1 MQENIGTIDPM
12 HMSLDRAEV
21 FSGNVLK
28 TQMHLHCFMKKFNS
42 PPQSIPYHNLSDLC
56 FKIIAGKLPIVID
69 WQKCMGCGVCVSKC
83 PNQALSL
90 VRDERK
96 GIPLDVR
103 MLAEEE
109 SSRDQQ

>member
-1 MQENIGTIDPM
+1 MTKYGIPSMAPSGYVSQLNRNLCTGCGICVDSCPFKAL
-12 HMSLDRAEV
+12 SLD
-21 FSGNVLK
+21 
-28 TQMHLHCFMKKFNS
+28 
-42 PPQSIPYHNLSDLC
+42 
-56 FKIIAGKLPIVID
+56 KLTDKLTIVID

-103 MLAEEE
+103 MLAQEE
-109 SSRDQQ
+109 SSRDQR